1 MSVFNVLWNKFESWI
16 ASKGGFAHLVAAIYL
31 GAIGAY
37 AAVPAFEQLVDNVYG
52 VMPHWLKLVALAVV
66 GCIAWYRNN
75 QASLDAPAVASALK
89 PPTGAGT
96 LKMLLALALIPTV
109 LFMTAPMTA
118 CSQTEYTEIVGYV
131 NEFLPVAES
140 VANLVI
146 TFASPQ
152 DVATAQSIEAQ
163 VNSDFQLIAST
174 AATITTQN
182 YSDKRAAILALAAD
196 AQKNLASYLTA
207 LHISNPAAVAKA
219 QAYVALGDAV
229 ITEIVNA
236 LPAAN
241 DGFPK
246 LVGVYPTQAQA
257 DAALAQRAAVTKL
270 KLGKIRLNY
279 KHEYNRIT
287 MAKTGDVKVDA
298 VLAKQKLFFVPSW
311 HGWHPAIH

>member
-1 MSVFNVLWNKFESWI
+1 
-16 ASKGGFAHLVAAIYL
+16 
-31 GAIGAY
+31 
-37 AAVPAFEQLVDNVYG
+37 
-52 VMPHWLKLVALAVV
+52 
-66 GCIAWYRNN
+66 
-75 QASLDAPAVASALK
+75 
-89 PPTGAGT
+89 
-96 LKMLLALALIPTV
+96 
-109 LFMTAPMTA
+109 MTAPMTA

-152 DVATAQSIEAQ
+152 DVTTAQSIEAQ

-236 LPAAN
+236 LPASTSSVEMAKA
-241 DGFPK
+241 P
-246 LVGVYPTQAQA
+246 V
-257 DAALAQRAAVTKL
+257 
-270 KLGKIRLNY
+270 KLGSIRLNY